1 MSTAADALPRERQQ
15 QILARLRE
23 QGRVIAATLASE
35 FGVSEDSIRRD
46 LRELS
51 AQGLCRRVYGGALMP
66 TPVFD
71 PLLQRL
77 QQHTD
82 RKRLLARAAVQLI
95 QPGQLLLM
103 DASSTNV
110 AIADALP
117 QGLSLTVAT
126 NSPGIAHQL
135 LGRGGITVLQIGGR
149 IDPVIRAALGV
160 QALEQLQ
167 RLRADLCFP
176 GVCGIDCER
185 GLWGIDIEDS
195 AFKRAMIDV
204 SNRVAIVAT
213 QEKVGALAAHAIAP
227 VELLDDLVVEH
238 DTPAASLAGF
248 RDRGLSIHIA

>member
-1 MSTAADALPRERQQ
+1 MSTPGDALPRERQQ
-15 QILARLRE
+15 LILTRLHE
-23 QGRVIAATLASE
+23 QGRVIAAELAGE

-66 TPVFD
+66 TPTFD
-71 PLLQRL
+71 PLPERL
-77 QQHTD
+77 QQNPE
-82 RKRLLARAAVQLI
+82 RKRNLAQAAARLV

-117 QGLSLTVAT
+117 EHQSLTVAT
-126 NSPGIAHQL
+126 NSPGIALQL
-135 LGRGGITVLQIGGR
+135 LGRAGITVLQIGGR

-176 GVCGIDCER
+176 GVCGIDPDR
-185 GLWGIDIEDS
+185 GLWGIDSEDS

-213 QEKVGALAAHAIAP
+213 QEKIGALAAHAIAP
-227 VELLDDLVVEH
+227 VHLLDDLVVER
-238 DTPAASLAGF
+238 DAPAAGIAAF
-248 RDRGLSIHIA
+248 RDAGLSVHIA